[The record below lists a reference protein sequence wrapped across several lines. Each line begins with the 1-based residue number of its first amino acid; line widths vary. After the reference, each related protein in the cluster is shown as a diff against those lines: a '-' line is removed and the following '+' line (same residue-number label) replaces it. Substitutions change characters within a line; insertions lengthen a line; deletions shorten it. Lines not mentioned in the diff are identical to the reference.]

1 MSKEVIWCDD
11 YEKLMVEKGCLNE
24 EEALVL
30 HLHVKGYSDVAISM
44 HDDIFIS
51 ERTVQRRIAKLKQV
65 YDALR
70 QLYPWLPPREKQKKR
85 IERLRKEREK
95 QNQENDCD
103 DYDDDCQ
110 EISRH
115 EQIIDELKEK
125 ILIQE
130 LIIKQLQKQL
140 EKK

>member
-11 YEKLMVEKGCLNE
+11 YEKLMVDKGCLNE

-70 QLYPWLPPREKQKKR
+70 QLYPWLPPREKQKER
-85 IERLRKEREK
+85 IKRLRKEREK
-95 QNQENDCD
+95 REF
-103 DYDDDCQ
+103 DYDDDDDCE

-115 EQIIDELKEK
+115 EEIIEELKEK
-125 ILIQE
+125 ILVQE

-140 EKK
+140 ENR

>member
-11 YEKLMVEKGCLNE
+11 YEKLMVDKGCLNE

-70 QLYPWLPPREKQKKR
+70 QLYPWLPPREKQKER
-85 IERLRKEREK
+85 IIRLRKEREK
-95 QNQENDCD
+95 REF
-103 DYDDDCQ
+103 DYDDDDDCE
-110 EISRH
+110 EINRH
-115 EQIIDELKEK
+115 EEIIEELKEK
-125 ILIQE
+125 ILVQE

-140 EKK
+140 ENR